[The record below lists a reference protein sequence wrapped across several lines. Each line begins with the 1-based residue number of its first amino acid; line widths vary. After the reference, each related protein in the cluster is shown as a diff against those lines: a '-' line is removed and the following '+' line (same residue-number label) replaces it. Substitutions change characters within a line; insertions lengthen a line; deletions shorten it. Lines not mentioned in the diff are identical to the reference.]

1 MKFHPYSEVFPLL
14 SDERLVELAE
24 DIKAH
29 GLREPI
35 WKYQGQILDGRNRYL
50 ACQKAKVKPVY
61 QTFKGD
67 DDEAL
72 TFVVSLNIQ
81 RRHLSDAQRAF
92 AAAKIVTMRQ
102 GERTDL
108 APRGA
113 KSQSQAAEDLGVSR
127 RSVQRAKQVIEH
139 GSKALQNAVQQGE
152 VPLKKAAEVVDLPK
166 SEQLAAATAEVEFAI
181 TEYDPADDEAA
192 IASADRA
199 FHESMG
205 KIVDSDDRFAEFQAE
220 IKRLSGQL
228 AVTEGSR
235 DHYMNQ
241 AGEAVRLLKAE
252 KRRTAR
258 LTKQLEESEAEIK
271 SLRQKLHLDS
281 QTNGAARES
290 RPV

>member
-35 WKYQGQILDGRNRYL
+35 WKYRGQILDGRNRYL

-72 TFVVSLNIQ
+72 GFVVSLNIQ

-92 AAAKIVTMRQ
+92 AAAKIATLAKGRPTLNAS
-102 GERTDL
+102 GEAFNQT
-108 APRGA
+108 A
-113 KSQSQAAEDLGVSR
+113 AAEQMGVSR
-127 RSVQRAKQVIEH
+127 SSVQRAKQVIEH
-139 GSKALQNAVQQGE
+139 GSKALQEAVQHGD
-152 VPLKKAAEVVDLPK
+152 VPLAKAAEVVDLPK
-166 SEQLAAATAEVEFAI
+166 SEQLAAATAEPEFAI
-181 TEYDPADDEAA
+181 TEYDPADDESA

-199 FHESMG
+199 FQESMA
-205 KIVDSDDRFAEFQAE
+205 KIVDSDDRFTEFQAE

-258 LTKQLEESEAEIK
+258 LTKQLEESEAEVK
-271 SLRQKLHLDS
+271 SLRQKLHVDS
-281 QTNGAARES
+281 PTNGAARES